1 MYTIACCPNP
11 RVAAVTLRLWE
22 RQGKISSSRTIGGQR
37 RYSGEDITA
46 IRNLINQPR
55 LQTPTTP
62 PIPHP
67 KFHLTFPQKR
77 VLFAT
82 LVTLIISAASFT
94 LIKASPKGEV
104 LKLLSFFQ
112 RPPAASTMN
121 HELTNQLTSQV
132 LASQTA
138 RRFALHCQHSCPLQQ
153 RYYCSQCYLQP
164 HRRRQHHHYP
174 RPAPHYLCH
183 RPNHRS
189 KNIGNVKVG
198 SNTISAGSKTDTLE
212 LAAGD
217 NITLSTSDKKSPSRP
232 VKQTS
237 PLPAG
242 PTMALFCV

>member
-1 MYTIACCPNP
+1 MINQ
-11 RVAAVTLRLWE
+11 LRHVYHCLLP
-22 RQGKISSSRTIGGQR
+22 KSSSCR
-37 RYSGEDITA
+37 RHSPPLGTPGK
-46 IRNLINQPR
+46 NFLIPHHRWPAPLLRGRYNCHPK
-55 LQTPTTP
+55 LDKSASTTDTHHP

-138 RRFALHCQHSCPLQQ
+138 LEDLRFTVNIPALFNKDIT
-153 RYYCSQCYLQP
+153 
-164 HRRRQHHHYP
+164 
-174 RPAPHYLCH
+174 AP
-183 RPNHRS
+183 
-189 KNIGNVKVG
+189 NVIY
-198 SNTISAGSKTDTLE
+198 SLT
-212 LAAGD
+212 AGD
-217 NITLSTSDKKSPSRP
+217 NITITPGQRPTISATDQTTDLKISAMSKLDQILSPQALKPILWNWPPETISPS
-232 VKQTS
+232 
-237 PLPAG
+237 LPPIKSHHRG
-242 PTMALFCV
+242 Q